1 MNNPAIQFAV
11 FVLFAAAFVFMLW
24 KVKAFMINRGHADK
38 IEKLNKLMEP
48 RSHREARRMAESIRM
63 DSGKVERIP
72 GTRRTHVHVIIED

>member
-11 FVLFAAAFVFMLW
+11 FVLFAAAFVFTLW

-48 RSHREARRMAESIRM
+48 RYLREGRRMAESIRL